1 MFITLEGSEGS
12 GKTSQIQPLADHLT
26 DKGYQVICTREPGGT
41 QIGDQVRAILAD
53 LENTDMQPRT
63 EVLLFQASRAQL
75 VEQIIRP
82 ALKQGRIVLSDR
94 FADST
99 IAYQGYGYQL
109 DLEQVR
115 SIVNFATGGL
125 KPDLTLFLDMDVE
138 QGLIRRANGGDWNRL
153 DAYNLD
159 FYRRVRIG
167 YLEMVAAEPDRWEI
181 IDASGTPEQVQSAIR
196 KVVINRLKT

>member
-159 FYRRVRIG
+159 FYRRVRTG

>member
-41 QIGDQVRAILAD
+41 HIGDQVRAILAD

-82 ALKQGRIVLSDR
+82 ALKQGKIVLSDR

-109 DLEQVR
+109 DLELVR

-138 QGLIRRANGGDWNRL
+138 QGLIRRANGGNWNRL

-159 FYRRVRIG
+159 FYRRVRTG

-181 IDASGTPEQVQSAIR
+181 IDASGTPVQVQSAIR